1 MSTLTLPTRPTT
13 DAPAAP
19 PNLARLRSFLQ
30 RLAALVEQ
38 TADAQTLLPQGQ
50 ALLAE
55 LVAHDDWLPDAF
67 AQPHPEH
74 YQQYLLHADA
84 LGRFSVVSFVWGPG
98 QQTPIHD
105 HTVWG
110 LIGMLRG
117 SEYSQRFV
125 QDAQQRWQP
134 EGAPT
139 QLQPGDVEAV
149 YPPEHDVHQVRNA
162 FDDRV
167 SISIHVYGANIGGVH
182 RHVFTPDGQ
191 TKPFVSGYSSAVLPN
206 LWDLSREG

>member
-1 MSTLTLPTRPTT
+1 MSTLTLPTPPST
-13 DAPAAP
+13 DAPAAAP
-19 PNLARLRSFLQ
+19 HLARLRSFLQ

-38 TADAQTLLPQGQ
+38 PSDVQTLLPQGQ

-55 LVAHDDWLPDAF
+55 LVTHDDWLPDAF

-84 LGRFSVVSFVWGPG
+84 LCRFSVVSFVWGPG

-117 SEYSQRFV
+117 SETSQRFV
-125 QDAQQRWQP
+125 QDAQQRWLP
-134 EGAPT
+134 EGAPA
-139 QLQPGDVEAV
+139 QLLPGDVEVV
-149 YPPEHDVHQVRNA
+149 YPPDHDVHQVRNA